1 MNDTELEGFRPDRY
15 FARSWALLTR
25 DRGWIKP
32 VLVMAAACL
41 VPIVGLLGVLGYAA
55 EWARLTAW
63 GVTSSPK
70 QKGVRVGACIAS
82 GWRVFV
88 VMLGWGLVI
97 ALVSGVLSAIP
108 LLGPLLTF
116 AWFVISV
123 ALGIMIMVAALRAT
137 IYQKIGAGFRISTIW
152 QMVSSDVAGLVRI
165 FGMQMAGAAISW
177 AAGFVV
183 MLLAV
188 MTMLP
193 RLLYYVDYVAEFD
206 AIMSDSMR
214 MSLFFDMIVDFLT
227 VMGPFLIV
235 VAVVSGILSIIMMLL
250 GYTAVGLWMRQF
262 NVPAWGRDEDPLP
275 VTTQSAVPG
284 EKDGPAGA

>member
-97 ALVSGVLSAIP
+97 ALVSGVLSTIP

-235 VAVVSGILSIIMMLL
+235 VSVVSGIISIIMMLL

-262 NVPAWGRDEDPLP
+262 NVPTWGRDEDPLP
-275 VTTQSAVPG
+275 VTTQSAAPG

>member
-32 VLVMAAACL
+32 VLVMVAACL

-97 ALVSGVLSAIP
+97 ALVSGVLSTIP

-165 FGMQMAGAAISW
+165 FGMQMAGAAVSW

-214 MSLFFDMIVDFLT
+214 MSLFFDMIVEFLT

-235 VAVVSGILSIIMMLL
+235 VSVVSGIISIIMMLL

-275 VTTQSAVPG
+275 VTGQSAAPG

>member
-32 VLVMAAACL
+32 VLVMVAASL
-41 VPIVGLLGVLGYAA
+41 VPFVGLLGVLGYAA

-97 ALVSGVLSAIP
+97 ALVSGVLSMIP
-108 LLGPLLTF
+108 LLGSLLTF

-123 ALGIMIMVAALRAT
+123 FLGVMIMVASLRAT

-152 QMVSSDVAGLVRI
+152 QMVSSDVAGLARV

-177 AAGFVV
+177 LVGVV
-183 MLLAV
+183 IMLLAV

-193 RLLYYVDYVAEFD
+193 RLVYYIDYVAEFD

-227 VMGPFLIV
+227 VMGPFLLV
-235 VAVVSGILSIIMMLL
+235 VAVASGIISIIMTLL

-275 VTTQSAVPG
+275 VTAQSAAPG

>member
-70 QKGVRVGACIAS
+70 QKDVRVGACIAS

-97 ALVSGVLSAIP
+97 ALVSGVLSTIP

-235 VAVVSGILSIIMMLL
+235 VSVVSGIISIIMMLL

-275 VTTQSAVPG
+275 VTTQSAAPG

>member
-70 QKGVRVGACIAS
+70 QKGVRAGACIAS

-235 VAVVSGILSIIMMLL
+235 MSVVSGIISIIMMLL

-275 VTTQSAVPG
+275 VTTQSAAPG

>member
-32 VLVMAAACL
+32 VLAMAAACL
-41 VPIVGLLGVLGYAA
+41 VPFVGLLGVLGYAA

-70 QKGVRVGACIAS
+70 QKNVKVGACIVS

-88 VMLGWGLVI
+88 VMLGWGLAI
-97 ALVSGVLSAIP
+97 ALVSAVLSAVP
-108 LLGPLLTF
+108 LLGSLLAF

-123 ALGIMIMVAALRAT
+123 FLGVMIMVAALRAT
-137 IYQKIGAGFRISTIW
+137 IYQKIGAGFRVSTIW
-152 QMVSSDVAGLVRI
+152 QMVQSDVAGLMRV

-177 AAGFVV
+177 LIGVVV
-183 MLLAV
+183 MMLAGV
-188 MTMLP
+188 AMLP
-193 RLLYYVDYVAEFD
+193 RLLYYVDYVTEFD
-206 AIMSDSMR
+206 ALMSDSAR
-214 MSLFFDMIVDFLT
+214 MALFFDMLVDFLT

-235 VAVVSGILSIIMMLL
+235 VAVASGIISVVMLLL

-262 NVPAWGRDEDPLP
+262 DVPAWGRDEDPLP
-275 VTTQSAVPG
+275 TAAPKDAPG
-284 EKDGPAGA
+284 EKDDPFGD

>member
-25 DRGWIKP
+25 DRGWIMP
-32 VLVMAAACL
+32 VLVMVAACL
-41 VPIVGLLGVLGYAA
+41 VPIAGLLGVLGYAA

-97 ALVSGVLSAIP
+97 ALVSGVLSTIP
-108 LLGPLLTF
+108 LLGSLLTF
-116 AWFVISV
+116 AWFVFSV
-123 ALGIMIMVAALRAT
+123 FLGIMIMVAALRAT
-137 IYQKIGAGFRISTIW
+137 IYQKIVAGFRISTIW

-214 MSLFFDMIVDFLT
+214 MSLFFDMIVEFLA

-235 VAVVSGILSIIMMLL
+235 VSVVSGIISIIMMLL

-275 VTTQSAVPG
+275 VTGQSAAPG
-284 EKDGPAGA
+284 EKDGSAGA

>member
-32 VLVMAAACL
+32 VLVMVAACL

-55 EWARLTAW
+55 EWARLTVW

-97 ALVSGVLSAIP
+97 ALVSGVLSTIP
-108 LLGPLLTF
+108 LLGSLLTF

-123 ALGIMIMVAALRAT
+123 FLGIMIMVAALRAT

-235 VAVVSGILSIIMMLL
+235 VSVVSGIISIIMMLL

-275 VTTQSAVPG
+275 VTAQSAAPG
-284 EKDGPAGA
+284 EKDGPAAA

>member
-32 VLVMAAACL
+32 VLVMVAACL
-41 VPIVGLLGVLGYAA
+41 VPIVELLGVLGYAA

-88 VMLGWGLVI
+88 VMLGWGLVV
-97 ALVSGVLSAIP
+97 ALVSGVLSTIP
-108 LLGPLLTF
+108 LLGSLLTF
-116 AWFVISV
+116 AWFVFSV
-123 ALGIMIMVAALRAT
+123 FLGIMIMVAALRAT

-165 FGMQMAGAAISW
+165 FGMQMAGDAISW
-177 AAGFVV
+177 AAGVVV

-214 MSLFFDMIVDFLT
+214 MSLFFDMIVEFLT

-235 VAVVSGILSIIMMLL
+235 VSVVSGIISIIMMLL

-275 VTTQSAVPG
+275 VTGQSAAPG
-284 EKDGPAGA
+284 EKDGPAGT

>member
-32 VLVMAAACL
+32 VLVMVAASL
-41 VPIVGLLGVLGYAA
+41 VPFVGLLGVLGYAA

-97 ALVSGVLSAIP
+97 ALVSGVLSMIP
-108 LLGPLLTF
+108 LLGSLLTF

-123 ALGIMIMVAALRAT
+123 FLGVMIMVASLRAT

-152 QMVSSDVAGLVRI
+152 QMVSSDVAGLARV

-177 AAGFVV
+177 LVGVV
-183 MLLAV
+183 IMLLAV

-193 RLLYYVDYVAEFD
+193 RLVYYIDYVAEFD

-214 MSLFFDMIVDFLT
+214 MSLFFDMIVEFLT

-235 VAVVSGILSIIMMLL
+235 VSVVSGIISIIMMLL
-250 GYTAVGLWMRQF
+250 SYTAVGLWMRQF

-275 VTTQSAVPG
+275 VTGQSAAPG

>member
-97 ALVSGVLSAIP
+97 ALVSGVLSTIP

-165 FGMQMAGAAISW
+165 FGMQMAGAAVSW

-183 MLLAV
+183 MLLAG

-235 VAVVSGILSIIMMLL
+235 VSVVSGIISIIMMLL

-262 NVPAWGRDEDPLP
+262 NVPACGRDEDPLP
-275 VTTQSAVPG
+275 VTTQSAAPG

>member
-32 VLVMAAACL
+32 VLVMVAACL

-97 ALVSGVLSAIP
+97 ALVSGVLSTIP
-108 LLGPLLTF
+108 LLGSLLTF
-116 AWFVISV
+116 AWFVFSV
-123 ALGIMIMVAALRAT
+123 FLGIMIMVAALRAT

-165 FGMQMAGAAISW
+165 FGMQMAGDAISW
-177 AAGFVV
+177 AAGVVV

-214 MSLFFDMIVDFLT
+214 MSLFFDMIVEFLT

-235 VAVVSGILSIIMMLL
+235 VSVVSGIISIIMMLL

-275 VTTQSAVPG
+275 VTGQSAAPG
-284 EKDGPAGA
+284 EKDGPAGT